1 MKQKSPLT
9 VSMPRLSRSFV
20 SLLYICAIH
29 KKSELRSYAI
39 LQIHLFLSTRS
50 CRHEHCIKHTESWKT
65 NENVRG
71 ECIMRKI
78 RIAFWICTILFSLGM
93 LFPTISAVLG
103 EKETVKFITEHFGYP
118 AYFVF
123 YSGIVKV
130 LGIAAILIPGYPRV
144 KEWAY
149 AGLAFDLISVVY
161 SSIAVG
167 DSIIAGW
174 PMLIYFLLL
183 TGSYVCYHKMNASV
197 STAATDTMSPKLQ

>member
-1 MKQKSPLT
+1 MDCGLRL
-9 VSMPRLSRSFV
+9 VSDKNEAKDGSMDFVFWNLQRS
-20 SLLYICAIH
+20 
-29 KKSELRSYAI
+29 EEGRM
-39 LQIHLFLSTRS
+39 
-50 CRHEHCIKHTESWKT
+50 
-65 NENVRG
+65 N
-71 ECIMRKI
+71 MRNI
-78 RIAFWICTILFSLGM
+78 RIAFWIFTILFSLAI
-93 LFPTISAVLG
+93 LFPSIPAVLG
-103 EKETVKFITEHFGYP
+103 EQETVKFITEHLGYP

-183 TGSYVCYHKMNASV
+183 AGSYVYYHKMNASV
-197 STAATDTMSPKLQ
+197 STAATDTISPKLQ